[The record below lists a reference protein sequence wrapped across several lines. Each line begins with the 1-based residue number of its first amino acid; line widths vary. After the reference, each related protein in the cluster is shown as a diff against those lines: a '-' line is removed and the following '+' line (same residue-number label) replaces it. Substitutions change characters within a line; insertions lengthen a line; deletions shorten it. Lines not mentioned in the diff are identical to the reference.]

1 MEHTAMLLKAVDP
14 KNILRKGYAIV
25 WNEKKEMVKSIKDI
39 HEKERVTINLAD
51 GSFTAQVNP

>member
-1 MEHTAMLLKAVDP
+1 
-14 KNILRKGYAIV
+14 
-25 WNEKKEMVKSIKDI
+25 MVKSIKDI